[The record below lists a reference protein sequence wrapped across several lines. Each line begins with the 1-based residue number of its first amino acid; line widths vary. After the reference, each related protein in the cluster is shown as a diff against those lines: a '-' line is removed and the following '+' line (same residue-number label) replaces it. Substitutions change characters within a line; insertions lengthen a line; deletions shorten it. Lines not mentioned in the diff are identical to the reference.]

1 MDETKTEAAAPAGK
15 ETYTSE
21 EVRRKAMELVTLEAR
36 KTASTI
42 QGAAPTGI
50 LQSATDRAL
59 HFLSHASNETL
70 GACLVG
76 LSATTYLV
84 LGRVGLVIIG
94 FAGGVVLHATWEG
107 VRNGDRGETEE
118 AWQERRRGAGMDV
131 ARRVLAWR
139 MSRPMDAQRDSVK
152 VYAEQQLDFSGF
164 GPETAA
170 SLMIFTDAI
179 IKDYVQYWYDPTIP
193 GEASFPD
200 SCKRTLTA
208 FLLSL
213 SGHLRRKRPADAF
226 LDFVTNASSLTI
238 VFLNELSAALNAS
251 PNANAEDALAAY
263 LEFKP
268 DCSLSYMIN
277 EDSQKAKLADAA
289 EDVLQAYLDPKAY
302 NFPPAHV
309 FLKEVL
315 AQLILGYTVAYCSKP
330 EFINEWIVYGL
341 EESETTKEVMD
352 IVDAGVQGRTRK
364 DEVAAVQPAAAEVRD
379 VPEQNL
385 ESKEDAA
392 KVVAPIRPRLEHRR
406 QTSKAEEAMD
416 EAMREARRLTQLMIE
431 DDNRQAREEQEK
443 QSALS
448 SSEDVSDATT
458 HGAAT
463 PTSSQSDK
471 ERQEDEA
478 AAWGTDSNTA
488 AESPM
493 TAASRPMTPTSKQ
506 QFTSFDQILPP
517 QQSSAFSDS
526 PERSRRGEPAQ
537 LTLHNATIS
546 IFDDSEPNERTSI
559 KTKPQSEYLI
569 QIEPQSSSFPGWMIA
584 RRYTDFEMLHE
595 VLRRI
600 SVITGVQGFAASHAE
615 LPRWRTNT
623 KPTLRA
629 ELERYLTDAVRFQPL
644 AESEGMKR
652 FLEKDQELAKSP
664 GEKNKGF
671 GWPTPDAFGKF
682 GGDMMNVLTKA
693 PKQVAGGGK
702 VVFGGV
708 AGLVGGKRPASM
720 SQSGSSRGT
729 AKETKEGGQGHR
741 SMQSVGQ
748 YPAREDSMGSLS
760 AARQSMESIRS
771 VPQASL
777 ERHTGSTE
785 LRPRPSVS
793 ASRLSNDLARSTESL
808 PAQSD
813 GSQDLPQAQPQ
824 PVSGLDSGLEAA
836 ISLPPPP
843 SEITDDF
850 GLPRHAAKRS
860 SETSRPSSL
869 EQARAPADH
878 AAPLTPVR
886 PSEVPADAS
895 SAITGPSSLKPEPK
909 PTQPLTEREA
919 SVAIELMFAVITEL
933 YTLSSAWQIRRTL
946 LAAAKTFLLRPGNQ
960 QLEAIRAMLQT
971 TFLDSHLSD
980 AGVAAQIYKL
990 RENGLPTS
998 EELEVWARDYPVK
1011 TAEEKEALRVKA
1023 RNLLVTKGMP
1033 QALTS
1038 VMGAAASGE
1047 ALGKVFDSLQVEGVA
1062 RGDISTSLTNLLE
1075 AEVQRRSRSSST
1087 YYRPLD
1093 RAPAYRRRKFV
1104 EMPRNLTINPGAPY
1118 RSSRLAAPPSPF
1130 SPRLPLTPPST
1141 TVKARSSSLSP
1152 KSSRKPAV
1160 ELPSPPADPLR
1171 WLWQCHLCGRV
1182 YQLGTTRRCL
1192 DDGHYFCAGTTTVK
1206 RSRRTNKKTVR
1217 HKACCSEFDY
1227 QSWKTWGVWRRSIAE
1242 MRDAASSE
1250 EDQAV
1255 VLPLHVPTVPR
1266 EGEWLNGTWAK
1277 SSVTKGTKKP
1287 SALSK
1292 NCSMRCDYPSE
1303 CRWGKQYGVHT
1314 PVSSTSPL
1322 LPIVAPVVPEKNE
1335 KPKTTFDDILLDA
1348 SDASQSTAADHP
1360 PETDTTG
1367 VITNVSKES
1376 EKKPSMTDLL
1386 ESAKRRKRRS
1396 GGQMPSPL
1404 GSNPSSP
1411 TTAEAPREAATG
1423 DEAEEGASAGF
1434 LQKAFD
1440 DFELELRK
1448 SSLLERAGGLVSG
1461 WASSIRSSAALEEE
1475 KAELFVK
1482 GLRLSKK
1489 K

>member
-94 FAGGVVLHATWEG
+94 VAGGVVLHATWEG
-107 VRNGDRGETEE
+107 IRNGDRGETEE

-170 SLMIFTDAI
+170 SLTIFTDAI
-179 IKDYVQYWYDPTIP
+179 IKDYVHYWYDPTIP

-793 ASRLSNDLARSTESL
+793 SSRLSNDLARSTESL

-1062 RGDISTSLTNLLE
+1062 RGD
-1075 AEVQRRSRSSST
+1075 
-1087 YYRPLD
+1087 
-1093 RAPAYRRRKFV
+1093 
-1104 EMPRNLTINPGAPY
+1104 
-1118 RSSRLAAPPSPF
+1118 
-1130 SPRLPLTPPST
+1130 
-1141 TVKARSSSLSP
+1141 
-1152 KSSRKPAV
+1152 
-1160 ELPSPPADPLR
+1160 
-1171 WLWQCHLCGRV
+1171 
-1182 YQLGTTRRCL
+1182 
-1192 DDGHYFCAGTTTVK
+1192 
-1206 RSRRTNKKTVR
+1206 
-1217 HKACCSEFDY
+1217 
-1227 QSWKTWGVWRRSIAE
+1227 
-1242 MRDAASSE
+1242 
-1250 EDQAV
+1250 
-1255 VLPLHVPTVPR
+1255 
-1266 EGEWLNGTWAK
+1266 
-1277 SSVTKGTKKP
+1277 
-1287 SALSK
+1287 
-1292 NCSMRCDYPSE
+1292 
-1303 CRWGKQYGVHT
+1303 
-1314 PVSSTSPL
+1314 
-1322 LPIVAPVVPEKNE
+1322 
-1335 KPKTTFDDILLDA
+1335 
-1348 SDASQSTAADHP
+1348 
-1360 PETDTTG
+1360 
-1367 VITNVSKES
+1367 
-1376 EKKPSMTDLL
+1376 
-1386 ESAKRRKRRS
+1386 
-1396 GGQMPSPL
+1396 
-1404 GSNPSSP
+1404 
-1411 TTAEAPREAATG
+1411 
-1423 DEAEEGASAGF
+1423 
-1434 LQKAFD
+1434 
-1440 DFELELRK
+1440 
-1448 SSLLERAGGLVSG
+1448 
-1461 WASSIRSSAALEEE
+1461 
-1475 KAELFVK
+1475 
-1482 GLRLSKK
+1482 
-1489 K
+1489 

>member
-1 MDETKTEAAAPAGK
+1 MDETKTEAATEAGK
-15 ETYTSE
+15 ETCTSGE
-21 EVRRKAMELVTLEAR
+21 GRRDMEPVTPEVG
-36 KTASTI
+36 KTTAAIQHAS
-42 QGAAPTGI
+42 PSGI
-50 LQSATDRAL
+50 LQSVTDRAL

-94 FAGGVVLHATWEG
+94 VAGGVVLHATWEG
-107 VRNGDRGETEE
+107 VRNGDRAGETEE

-139 MSRPMDAQRDSVK
+139 MSRPVDEQCDSVK
-152 VYAEQQLDFSGF
+152 VYAEQKMHFSGF

-170 SLMIFTDAI
+170 ALTIFTDAI
-179 IKDYVQYWYDPTIP
+179 IKDYVHYWYDPTIP
-193 GEASFPD
+193 GDVSFPG
-200 SCKRTLTA
+200 SCNRTLIS

-213 SGHLRRKRPADAF
+213 SGHLRRKRPADAL

-251 PNANAEDALAAY
+251 PNANAEDALATY

-364 DEVAAVQPAAAEVRD
+364 DEVAAVQPVAAEVRV
-379 VPEQNL
+379 VPEQNS
-385 ESKEDAA
+385 EGKEDAA

-478 AAWGTDSNTA
+478 AAWGTESNTA

-493 TAASRPMTPTSKQ
+493 TTTSRPMTPTSKQ

-517 QQSSAFSDS
+517 QQLSAFSDS

-546 IFDDSEPNERTSI
+546 IFHDSEPNERTSI

-623 KPTLRA
+623 KPALRG

-652 FLEKDQELAKSP
+652 FLEKDQGLAKSP

-748 YPAREDSMGSLS
+748 FPPREDSMGSLS
-760 AARQSMESIRS
+760 AARQSMESVRS
-771 VPQASL
+771 VQQANL
-777 ERHTGSTE
+777 ERHAGSTE

-793 ASRLSNDLARSTESL
+793 SSRLSNDLARSTESL

-813 GSQDLPQAQPQ
+813 GSQDLPRPQPQ

-850 GLPRHAAKRS
+850 GLPKHAAKRS
-860 SETSRPSSL
+860 SDTSRPSSL

-878 AAPLTPVR
+878 AALVTPTG

-895 SAITGPSSLKPEPK
+895 SATTGASSHKFESKPK
-909 PTQPLTEREA
+909 QPLTEREA
-919 SVAIELMFAVITEL
+919 SVAVELMFAVITEL

-946 LAAAKTFLLRPGNQ
+946 LAAAKTFLLRPGNP

-971 TFLDSHLSD
+971 TLLDSHLSD
-980 AGVAAQIYKL
+980 AGVAAQVYKL

-1047 ALGKVFDSLQVEGVA
+1047 ALGKVFDCLQVEGVA
-1062 RGDISTSLTNLLE
+1062 RGTSTLTKALE
-1075 AEVQRRSRSSST
+1075 LAVQRRSRSSST
-1087 YYRPLD
+1087 YYRPID
-1093 RAPAYRRRKFV
+1093 RAHRRPNFAK
-1104 EMPRNLTINPGAPY
+1104 MPRNLTINPAAPY
-1118 RSSRLAAPPSPF
+1118 KSSRLAAPSSPF

-1160 ELPSPPADPLR
+1160 ELPSPPSDPLR

-1227 QSWKTWGVWRRSIAE
+1227 QGWKTWGVWRRSIAE
-1242 MRDAASSE
+1242 MREVASSDE
-1250 EDQAV
+1250 NEDV
-1255 VLPLHVPTVPR
+1255 VLPLQVPTVPR

-1277 SSVTKGTKKP
+1277 TSVTKGTKKP
-1287 SALSK
+1287 SALRK

-1314 PVSSTSPL
+1314 PVTSTPPPL
-1322 LPIVAPVVPEKNE
+1322 PPVAPVVPEKSE

-1348 SDASQSTAADHP
+1348 SDASQSTAADHS
-1360 PETDTTG
+1360 PEIATSEAAT
-1367 VITNVSKES
+1367 INSKET

-1404 GSNPSSP
+1404 GSNPPSP
-1411 TTAEAPREAATG
+1411 TTAEAPKEPATS
-1423 DEAEEGASAGF
+1423 DEAGEGPSAGF

-1482 GLRLSKK
+1482 GLKLSKK